1 MSIPKYDEI
10 MIPALKLLS
19 ENKSLTRKQLE
30 LPLAKYFN
38 LSDDEIALEYD
49 SGNGKIFY
57 DRISWALSYMNM
69 AGLTQRPKRGVYQI
83 SETGKAQLN
92 RPKKIHDFIAEQ
104 LEKREPATTTTKK
117 ENQQQGL
124 HERLSPQEELYESFA
139 KIKTA
144 VCEDITDIIL
154 SKSPQAF
161 ERLVVSLLQ
170 SMGYGDEIKSSA
182 EVTKYS
188 NDKGID
194 GIIKEDVLGL
204 GKIHI
209 QAKRY
214 NKKNVV
220 SREEI
225 QKFVGALAGTR
236 SDKGVFITTS
246 YYSKGAIEYAENL
259 SGATLVLIDGN
270 KLSGFIYE
278 YGLGMQVEQTIKIKK
293 LDGDFWDSMEDVNI
307 LPL

>member
-38 LSDDEIALEYD
+38 LSDDEITLEHE
-49 SGNGKIFY
+49 SGGGKIFFG
-57 DRISWALSYMNM
+57 RISWALSYMNM

-104 LEKREPATTTTKK
+104 LEKREPVTTTTKK

-144 VCEDITDIIL
+144 VCEDIIDIIL

-225 QKFVGALAGTR
+225 QKFVGALAGAR

-259 SGATLVLIDGN
+259 SGATLVLIDGK

>member
-1 MSIPKYDEI
+1 
-10 MIPALKLLS
+10 
-19 ENKSLTRKQLE
+19 
-30 LPLAKYFN
+30 
-38 LSDDEIALEYD
+38 
-49 SGNGKIFY
+49 
-57 DRISWALSYMNM
+57 M

-92 RPKKIHDFIAEQ
+92 RPEKIHDFIAEQ
-104 LEKREPATTTTKK
+104 LEKRESTATTKK

-144 VCEDITDIIL
+144 VCEDIIDIIL

-225 QKFVGALAGTR
+225 QKFVGALAGAR

-259 SGATLVLIDGN
+259 SGATLVLIDGK

-307 LPL
+307 PPL

>member
-38 LSDDEIALEYD
+38 LSDDEIALEYE

-92 RPKKIHDFIAEQ
+92 RPEKIHDFIAEQ
-104 LEKREPATTTTKK
+104 LEKRESTATTKK

-144 VCEDITDIIL
+144 VCEDIIDIIL

-259 SGATLVLIDGN
+259 SGATLVLIDGK

>member
-1 MSIPKYDEI
+1 
-10 MIPALKLLS
+10 
-19 ENKSLTRKQLE
+19 
-30 LPLAKYFN
+30 
-38 LSDDEIALEYD
+38 
-49 SGNGKIFY
+49 
-57 DRISWALSYMNM
+57 M

>member
-38 LSDDEIALEYD
+38 LSDDEITLEYE

-104 LEKREPATTTTKK
+104 LEKREPVTTTTKK

-144 VCEDITDIIL
+144 VCEDIIDIIL

-225 QKFVGALAGTR
+225 QKFVGALAGAR

-259 SGATLVLIDGN
+259 SGATLVLIDGK

>member
-38 LSDDEIALEYD
+38 LSDDEITLEYE

-104 LEKREPATTTTKK
+104 LEKREPTATTKK

-144 VCEDITDIIL
+144 VCEDIIDIIL

-225 QKFVGALAGTR
+225 QKFVGALAGAR

-259 SGATLVLIDGN
+259 SGATLVLIDGK

-293 LDGDFWDSMEDVNI
+293 LDGDFWD
-307 LPL
+307 